1 MIVKFKEVCHIQ
13 KLVPKVNAYASFH
26 KIQSKPTVPL
36 QALIIHQPL
45 LECLKLFLFALLF
58 FSFFRQI
65 IQRRIDQF
73 VLLSHQN
80 TVNISTDGKE
90 L

>member
-45 LECLKLFLFALLF
+45 LESRQKKKQLNNLLDMGVHVLTICTYPSYYSICLM
-58 FSFFRQI
+58 I
-65 IQRRIDQF
+65 TMN
-73 VLLSHQN
+73 V
-80 TVNISTDGKE
+80 
-90 L
+90 

>member
-45 LECLKLFLFALLF
+45 LESRHKKQA
-58 FSFFRQI
+58 
-65 IQRRIDQF
+65 
-73 VLLSHQN
+73 
-80 TVNISTDGKE
+80 TE
-90 L
+90 